1 MVVLP
6 HHHVVVFLPSI
17 SHPIEGFF
25 LAVVLERVSESLIV
39 LSIARE
45 MRCWD
50 GRLKSL
56 WLFSPTKLLGVAES
70 VASGV
75 LALCAAQDA
84 A

>member
-6 HHHVVVFLPSI
+6 HHHVVVFLPWI
-17 SHPIEGFF
+17 SHPMKCF
-25 LAVVLERVSESLIV
+25 LAVVLERVSKSLIV
-39 LSIARE
+39 LSITRE
-45 MRCWD
+45 MRCMD